1 MPRRTGSALFLQ
13 HPRGMRMF
21 GGVLLGVVVLG
32 AGCYHHED
40 EYGPGYARAT
50 PIEVA
55 VAPPAPID
63 EQPPPEPYV
72 GSVWMAGYWDWR
84 ADVGR
89 HVWVAGH
96 WARPPQA
103 GVVYMPPS
111 WRADGRGRYQRLP
124 GRWIPGQ
131 ARDPYGRH
139 VAYDSYGRPHYF

>member
-1 MPRRTGSALFLQ
+1 MMRTL
-13 HPRGMRMF
+13 

-32 AGCYHHED
+32 AGCYHD
-40 EYGPGYARAT
+40 DGYATATYPRAR
-50 PIEVA
+50 PVAVA

-63 EQPPPEPYV
+63 EQPPPEPYA

-84 ADVGR
+84 PDMGR

-96 WARPPQA
+96 WATPPRA

-111 WRADGRGRYQRLP
+111 WQSTGRGYVRTP
-124 GRWIPGQ
+124 GRWVQGQ
-131 ARDPYGRH
+131 SRDAYGRH